1 MYFEVQNTK
10 ALTSQG
16 RTNFVGEQSTQVF
29 KRVLGFVSCS
39 AVAAL
44 KPLIIYG
51 TRASQVAQLVKNLPA
66 NAGDT
71 RDMGSIPM
79 LGKSSGTGN
88 GNLLQYSYLEN
99 SMDRGAWRATVHE
112 VTKTRTRLNM
122 HAENHTELVLPQ
134 GHRTLSGMPR
144 CAWHSKGAL

>member
-1 MYFEVQNTK
+1 MLMYFEVQNTK

-16 RTNFVGEQSTQVF
+16 RTNFVGKQSTQVF

-44 KPLIIYG
+44 KPLIIFG

-71 RDMGSIPM
+71 RHVGSIPAPIF
-79 LGKSSGTGN
+79 LPGKFHGQRSLVG
-88 GNLLQYSYLEN
+88 YS
-99 SMDRGAWRATVHE
+99 
-112 VTKTRTRLNM
+112 
-122 HAENHTELVLPQ
+122 P
-134 GHRTLSGMPR
+134 
-144 CAWHSKGAL
+144 